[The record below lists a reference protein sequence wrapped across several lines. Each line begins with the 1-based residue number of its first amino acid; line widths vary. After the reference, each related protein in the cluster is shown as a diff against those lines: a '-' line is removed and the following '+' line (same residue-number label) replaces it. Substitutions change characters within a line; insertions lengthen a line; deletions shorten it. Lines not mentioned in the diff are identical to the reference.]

1 MFSKAM
7 ILLVSEGS
15 LVARTFV
22 IAAVRVVLPWST
34 WPMVPMLQW
43 GLVLSN
49 LAYAIDISSLVES
62 EIESQITKYTSLNYI
77 PCLGFNQ
84 YPLRAHFLSLST
96 LSAMFFGTCSYFSKN
111 IE

>member
-1 MFSKAM
+1 MAKAKFDRTKPHCN
-7 ILLVSEGS
+7 IGTIGHVDHGKTT

-49 LAYAIDISSLVES
+49 LALAIEISSLVKS
-62 EIESQITKYTSLNYI
+62 EI
-77 PCLGFNQ
+77 
-84 YPLRAHFLSLST
+84 
-96 LSAMFFGTCSYFSKN
+96 
-111 IE
+111 